1 MKRLVINIVK
11 ILLLLTGFLYALWVF
26 MPYREVGKL
35 AMSIAHSQLERRGMR
50 LAYSDVTGEQDG
62 FTVNNLA
69 LNGAVNLSFSSIT
82 IRPRILSS
90 ILSLGLVSNI
100 SFIGL
105 NIQVGQV
112 MNFGDG
118 GFLLTAGL
126 GGILLEQLRTNGD
139 FALNGYLSID
149 PARMRIGRAEAR
161 LNVPEEFEK
170 NLDMMKNFLPL
181 VKEGGR
187 WYLRR
192 K

>member
-26 MPYREVGKL
+26 MPYREMGKL
-35 AMSIAHSQLERRGMR
+35 AMSIAHSQLEKRGMR
-50 LAYSDVTGEQDG
+50 LDYSDVTGEKDG

-100 SFIGL
+100 SFKGL

-139 FALNGYLSID
+139 FALNGYLSLD
-149 PARMRIGRAEAR
+149 LAKMRIARAEAR

-170 NLDMMKNFLPL
+170 NLETMKNFLPL

>member
-26 MPYREVGKL
+26 MPYREMGKL
-35 AMSIAHSQLERRGMR
+35 AMSIAHSQLEKRGMR
-50 LAYSDVTGEQDG
+50 LAYSDVTGEKDG

-69 LNGAVNLSFSSIT
+69 LNGAINLSFSSIT

-100 SFIGL
+100 SFKGL

-139 FALNGYLSID
+139 FALNGYLSLD
-149 PARMRIGRAEAR
+149 LARMRIARAEAR

-170 NLDMMKNFLPL
+170 NLETMKNFLPL

>member
-26 MPYREVGKL
+26 MPYREMGKL
-35 AMSIAHSQLERRGMR
+35 AMSIAHSQLEKRGMR
-50 LAYSDVTGEQDG
+50 LAYSDVTGENDG

-100 SFIGL
+100 SFKGL
-105 NIQVGQV
+105 NIQVGHV

-139 FALNGYLSID
+139 FALNGYLSLD
-149 PARMRIGRAEAR
+149 LAKMRIARAEAR

-170 NLDMMKNFLPL
+170 NLETMKNFLPL

>member
-26 MPYREVGKL
+26 MPYREMGKL
-35 AMSIAHSQLERRGMR
+35 AMSIAHSQLEKRGMR
-50 LAYSDVTGEQDG
+50 LAYSDVTGEKDG

-100 SFIGL
+100 SFKGL

-139 FALNGYLSID
+139 FALNGYLSLD
-149 PARMRIGRAEAR
+149 LAKMRIARAEAR

-170 NLDMMKNFLPL
+170 NLETMKNFLPL

>member
-11 ILLLLTGFLYALWVF
+11 ILLLLTGFVYALWVF
-26 MPYREVGKL
+26 MPYREMGKL
-35 AMSIAHSQLERRGMR
+35 AMSIAHSQLEKRGMR
-50 LAYSDVTGEQDG
+50 LAYSDVTGEKDG

-100 SFIGL
+100 SFKGL

-139 FALNGYLSID
+139 FALNGYLSLD
-149 PARMRIGRAEAR
+149 LAKMRIARAEAR

-170 NLDMMKNFLPL
+170 NLETMKNFLPL

>member
-1 MKRLVINIVK
+1 MKRLILNIIK
-11 ILLLLTGFLYALWVF
+11 IFLLLTGFIYALWVF

-35 AMSIAHSQLERRGMR
+35 AMSLAHSQLEKRGMR
-50 LAYSDVTGEQDG
+50 LAYSDVTGEEDG

-69 LNGAVNLSFSSIT
+69 LNGTVNLSFSSIT

-100 SFIGL
+100 SFKGL

-118 GFLLTAGL
+118 RVLLTAGL
-126 GGILLEQLRTNGD
+126 NGILFEQLRTNGD
-139 FALNGYLSID
+139 FALNGYLTID
-149 PARMRIGRAEAR
+149 TSRMKIGRAEAR
-161 LNVPEEFEK
+161 LNVPEEFNRNMEM
-170 NLDMMKNFLPL
+170 LKNFLPL

>member
-11 ILLLLTGFLYALWVF
+11 ILLLLTGFVYALWVF
-26 MPYREVGKL
+26 MPYREMGKL
-35 AMSIAHSQLERRGMR
+35 AMSIAHSQLEKRGMR
-50 LAYSDVTGEQDG
+50 LAYSDVTGAEGG

-100 SFIGL
+100 SFKGL

-139 FALNGYLSID
+139 FALNGYLSLD
-149 PARMRIGRAEAR
+149 LAKMRIARAEAR

-170 NLDMMKNFLPL
+170 NLETMKNFLPL

>member
-11 ILLLLTGFLYALWVF
+11 ILLLLTGFVYALWVF
-26 MPYREVGKL
+26 MPYREMGKL
-35 AMSIAHSQLERRGMR
+35 AMSIAHSQLEKRGMR
-50 LAYSDVTGEQDG
+50 LAYSDVTGEKDG

-100 SFIGL
+100 SFKGL

-139 FALNGYLSID
+139 FALNGYLSLD
-149 PARMRIGRAEAR
+149 LARMRIARAEAR

-170 NLDMMKNFLPL
+170 NLETMKNFLPL

>member
-1 MKRLVINIVK
+1 MKRLIITTVK

-26 MPYREVGKL
+26 MPYREMGKL
-35 AMSIAHSQLERRGMR
+35 AMSVAHSQLEKRGMR
-50 LAYSDVTGEQDG
+50 LAYSDVTGAEGG

-90 ILSLGLVSNI
+90 ILSLGLVCNI
-100 SFIGL
+100 SFKGL

-139 FALNGYLSID
+139 FALNGYLSLD
-149 PARMRIGRAEAR
+149 MAKMRIARAEAR
-161 LNVPEEFEK
+161 LNVPEEFER
-170 NLDMMKNFLPL
+170 NLETMKNFLPL

>member
-1 MKRLVINIVK
+1 MKRLIITTVK

-26 MPYREVGKL
+26 MPYKEMGKL
-35 AMSIAHSQLERRGMR
+35 AMSIAHSQLEKRGMR
-50 LAYSDVTGEQDG
+50 LAYSDVTGAEGG

-100 SFIGL
+100 SFKGL

-139 FALNGYLSID
+139 FALNGYLSLD
-149 PARMRIGRAEAR
+149 MAKMRIARAEAR

-170 NLDMMKNFLPL
+170 NLETMKNFLPL

>member
-26 MPYREVGKL
+26 MPYREMGKL
-35 AMSIAHSQLERRGMR
+35 AMSIAHSQLEKRGMR
-50 LAYSDVTGEQDG
+50 LAYSDVTGEKDG

-100 SFIGL
+100 SFKGL

-139 FALNGYLSID
+139 FALNGYLSLD
-149 PARMRIGRAEAR
+149 LARMRIARAEAR

-170 NLDMMKNFLPL
+170 NLETMKNFLPL

>member
-1 MKRLVINIVK
+1 
-11 ILLLLTGFLYALWVF
+11 

-35 AMSIAHSQLERRGMR
+35 AMSLAHSQLEKRGMR
-50 LAYSDVTGEQDG
+50 LAYSDVTGEEDG

-69 LNGAVNLSFSSIT
+69 LNGTVNLSFSSIT

-100 SFIGL
+100 SFKGL

-118 GFLLTAGL
+118 RVLLTAGL
-126 GGILLEQLRTNGD
+126 NGILFEQLRTNGD
-139 FALNGYLSID
+139 FALNGYLTID
-149 PARMRIGRAEAR
+149 TSRMKIGRAEAR
-161 LNVPEEFEK
+161 LNVPEEFNRNMEM
-170 NLDMMKNFLPL
+170 LKNFLPL

>member
-1 MKRLVINIVK
+1 MKRLIITTVK
-11 ILLLLTGFLYALWVF
+11 ILLLLTGFLYARWVF
-26 MPYREVGKL
+26 MPYKEMGKL
-35 AMSIAHSQLERRGMR
+35 AMSIAHSQLEKRGMR
-50 LAYSDVTGEQDG
+50 LAYSDVTGAEGG

-100 SFIGL
+100 SFKGL

-139 FALNGYLSID
+139 FALNGYLSLD
-149 PARMRIGRAEAR
+149 MAKMRIARAEAR

-170 NLDMMKNFLPL
+170 NLETMKNFLPL

>member
-1 MKRLVINIVK
+1 MKRLIITTVK

-26 MPYREVGKL
+26 MPYREMGKL
-35 AMSIAHSQLERRGMR
+35 AMSVAHSQLEKRGMR
-50 LAYSDVTGEQDG
+50 LAYSDVTGAEGG

-90 ILSLGLVSNI
+90 ILSLGLVCNI
-100 SFIGL
+100 SFKGL

-139 FALNGYLSID
+139 FALNGYLSLD
-149 PARMRIGRAEAR
+149 MAKMRIARAEAR
-161 LNVPEEFEK
+161 LNVPEEFER
-170 NLDMMKNFLPL
+170 NLEAMKNFLPL

>member
-50 LAYSDVTGEQDG
+50 LAYSDVTGAQDG

-69 LNGAVNLSFSSIT
+69 LNGAVNLSFGSVT

-100 SFIGL
+100 SFKGL

-118 GFLLTAGL
+118 GVLLTAGL

-139 FALNGYLSID
+139 FALNGYLSLD
-149 PARMRIGRAEAR
+149 PARMRIVRAEAR

>member
-50 LAYSDVTGEQDG
+50 LAYSDVTGAQDG

-69 LNGAVNLSFSSIT
+69 LNGAVNLSFGSVT

-100 SFIGL
+100 SFKGL

-118 GFLLTAGL
+118 GVLLTAGL

-139 FALNGYLSID
+139 FALNGYLSLD
-149 PARMRIGRAEAR
+149 PAKMRIVRAEAR

>member
-1 MKRLVINIVK
+1 MKRLIINIVK

-26 MPYREVGKL
+26 MPYREAGKL
-35 AMSIAHSQLERRGMR
+35 AMSIAHSQLEKRGMR
-50 LAYSDVTGEQDG
+50 LAYSDVTGEEDG

-82 IRPRILSS
+82 IRPHILSS

-100 SFIGL
+100 SFRGL

-118 GFLLTAGL
+118 GVLLTAGL
-126 GGILLEQLRTNGD
+126 NGILLEQLRTNGD
-139 FALNGYLSID
+139 FALNGYLTID
-149 PARMRIGRAEAR
+149 IAAMKIGKAEAR

-170 NLDMMKNFLPL
+170 NLEMIKNFLPL
-181 VKEGGR
+181 EKDGER

>member
-1 MKRLVINIVK
+1 MKRLILNIIK
-11 ILLLLTGFLYALWVF
+11 IFLLITGFIYALWVF

-35 AMSIAHSQLERRGMR
+35 AMSLAHSQLEKRGMR
-50 LAYSDVTGEQDG
+50 LAYSDVTGEEDG

-69 LNGAVNLSFSSIT
+69 LNGTVNLSFSSIT

-100 SFIGL
+100 SFKGL

-118 GFLLTAGL
+118 RVLLTAGL
-126 GGILLEQLRTNGD
+126 NGILLEQLRTNGD
-139 FALNGYLSID
+139 FAVNGYLTID
-149 PARMRIGRAEAR
+149 PARMKIGQAEAR
-161 LNVPEEFEK
+161 LNVPEEFARNMEM
-170 NLDMMKNFLPL
+170 LKNFLPL
-181 VKEGGR
+181 VQEGGR

>member
-1 MKRLVINIVK
+1 MKRLIINIIK
-11 ILLLLTGFLYALWVF
+11 ILLLLTGFIYALWVF
-26 MPYREVGKL
+26 MPYREAGKL
-35 AMSIAHSQLERRGMR
+35 AMSIAHSQLEKRGMR
-50 LAYSDVTGEQDG
+50 LAYSDVTGEEDG

-82 IRPRILSS
+82 IRPHILSS

-100 SFIGL
+100 SFRGL

-118 GFLLTAGL
+118 GLLLTAGL
-126 GGILLEQLRTNGD
+126 NGILLEQLRTNGD
-139 FALNGYLSID
+139 FALNGYLTID
-149 PARMRIGRAEAR
+149 LGSMKIGKAEAR

-170 NLDMMKNFLPL
+170 NLEMIKNFLPL
-181 VKEGGR
+181 VKDGER

>member
-1 MKRLVINIVK
+1 MKRLILNIIK
-11 ILLLLTGFLYALWVF
+11 ILLLLTGFIYALWVF
-26 MPYREVGKL
+26 MPYREIGKL
-35 AMSIAHSQLERRGMR
+35 AMSAAHSQLEKRGMR
-50 LAYSDVTGEQDG
+50 LAYSDVTGEDDG

-90 ILSLGLVSNI
+90 ILSLGFVSNI
-100 SFIGL
+100 SFKGL

-118 GFLLTAGL
+118 RVLLTAGL
-126 GGILLEQLRTNGD
+126 NGILLEQLRTNGD
-139 FALNGYLSID
+139 FAVNGYLTID
-149 PARMRIGRAEAR
+149 PARMRIGQAEAR
-161 LNVPEEFEK
+161 LNVPEEFSRNMEM
-170 NLDMMKNFLPL
+170 LKNFLPL
-181 VKEGGR
+181 VQDGGR

>member
-26 MPYREVGKL
+26 MPYREMGKL
-35 AMSIAHSQLERRGMR
+35 AMSIAHSQLEKRGMR
-50 LAYSDVTGEQDG
+50 LAYSDVTGENDG

-100 SFIGL
+100 SFKGL

-139 FALNGYLSID
+139 FALNGYLSLD
-149 PARMRIGRAEAR
+149 LAKMRIARAEAR

-170 NLDMMKNFLPL
+170 NLETMKNFLPL

>member
-11 ILLLLTGFLYALWVF
+11 ILLLLTGFVYALWVF
-26 MPYREVGKL
+26 MPYREMGKL
-35 AMSIAHSQLERRGMR
+35 AMSIAHSQLEKRGMR
-50 LAYSDVTGEQDG
+50 LAYSDVTGENDG

-100 SFIGL
+100 SFKGL

-139 FALNGYLSID
+139 FALNGYLSLD
-149 PARMRIGRAEAR
+149 LAKMRIARAEAR

-170 NLDMMKNFLPL
+170 NLETMKNFLPL

>member
-1 MKRLVINIVK
+1 MKRLILNIIK
-11 ILLLLTGFLYALWVF
+11 ILLLLTGFIYALWVF
-26 MPYREVGKL
+26 MPYREIGKL
-35 AMSIAHSQLERRGMR
+35 AMSAAHSQLEKRGMR
-50 LAYSDVTGEQDG
+50 LAYSDVAGEDDG

-90 ILSLGLVSNI
+90 ILSLGFVSNI
-100 SFIGL
+100 SFKGL

-118 GFLLTAGL
+118 RVLLTAGL
-126 GGILLEQLRTNGD
+126 NGILLEQLRTNGD
-139 FALNGYLSID
+139 FAVNGYLTID
-149 PARMRIGRAEAR
+149 PARMRIGQAEAR
-161 LNVPEEFEK
+161 LNVPEEFSRNMEM
-170 NLDMMKNFLPL
+170 LKNFLPL
-181 VKEGGR
+181 VQDGGR